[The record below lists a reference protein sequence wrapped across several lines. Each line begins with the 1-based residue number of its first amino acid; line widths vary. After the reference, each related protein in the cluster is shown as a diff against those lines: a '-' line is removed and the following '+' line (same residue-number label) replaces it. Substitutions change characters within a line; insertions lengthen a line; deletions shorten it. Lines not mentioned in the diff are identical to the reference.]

1 MFIFPIHIFGIN
13 FTGVHKTI
21 FRQNRKVKGEN
32 MIKGVNR
39 QVVEVRET
47 GCDYFERI
55 IFFVKPEYAS
65 LSEGKIRE
73 RASLIAGGTPLP
85 PPTKTKSNGL
95 TGILKILL
103 GTLCGL
109 AAGLAIAYLIK

>member
-1 MFIFPIHIFGIN
+1 
-13 FTGVHKTI
+13 
-21 FRQNRKVKGEN
+21 

-47 GCDYFERI
+47 GCDYFEKI
-55 IFFVKPEYAS
+55 IFFVKPEYTS

-73 RASLIAGGTPLP
+73 RASLIAGDAPLP
-85 PPTKTKSNGL
+85 PPTKAKNGRL
-95 TGILKILL
+95 TDMLKIFL

-109 AAGLAIAYLIK
+109 AAGLAIAFLIK

>member
-1 MFIFPIHIFGIN
+1 
-13 FTGVHKTI
+13 
-21 FRQNRKVKGEN
+21 

-65 LSEGKIRE
+65 ISEGKIRE
-73 RASLIAGGTPLP
+73 RASLIAGDTPLP
-85 PPTKTKSNGL
+85 PPTKKKGNHL
-95 TGILKILL
+95 TGILKVILS
-103 GTLCGL
+103 TLCGL
-109 AAGLAIAYLIK
+109 AAGLAVSFLLR

>member
-1 MFIFPIHIFGIN
+1 
-13 FTGVHKTI
+13 
-21 FRQNRKVKGEN
+21 

-47 GCDYFERI
+47 GCDYFEKI

-73 RASLIAGGTPLP
+73 RASLIAGDTPLP
-85 PPTKTKSNGL
+85 PPTKTTNKNM
-95 TGILKILL
+95 TQVLKIVL

-109 AAGLAIAYLIK
+109 VAGLTIAFFLK

>member
-1 MFIFPIHIFGIN
+1 
-13 FTGVHKTI
+13 
-21 FRQNRKVKGEN
+21 

-65 LSEGKIRE
+65 ISEGKIRE
-73 RASLIAGGTPLP
+73 RASLIAGDTPLP
-85 PPTKTKSNGL
+85 PPTKTKGNHL
-95 TGILKILL
+95 TGILKVILS
-103 GTLCGL
+103 TLCGL
-109 AAGLAIAYLIK
+109 AAGLAVSFLLR

>member
-1 MFIFPIHIFGIN
+1 
-13 FTGVHKTI
+13 
-21 FRQNRKVKGEN
+21 

-55 IFFVKPEYAS
+55 IFFVKPEYAA

-73 RASLIAGGTPLP
+73 RASLIAGSTPLP
-85 PPTKTKSNGL
+85 PPTKTKDSRL
-95 TGILKILL
+95 SDILKILF
-103 GTLCGL
+103 GILCGL
-109 AAGLAIAYLIK
+109 AAGIAIAFLLK

>member
-1 MFIFPIHIFGIN
+1 
-13 FTGVHKTI
+13 
-21 FRQNRKVKGEN
+21 

-55 IFFVKPEYAS
+55 IFFIKPEYAS

-73 RASLIAGGTPLP
+73 RASLIAGGTALP
-85 PPTKTKSNGL
+85 PPTKTKSDNL
-95 TGILKILL
+95 AGILKIIL

-109 AAGLAIAYLIK
+109 AAGIAISYILR

>member
-1 MFIFPIHIFGIN
+1 MLNFPDNIFGII
-13 FTGVHKTI
+13 FGRVHKTI
-21 FRQNRKVKGEN
+21 LRENRKVRLPI

-55 IFFVKPEYAS
+55 IFFVRPEYTS

-73 RASLIAGGTPLP
+73 RASLIAGGAPLP
-85 PPTKTKSNGL
+85 PPTKTKSNKL
-95 TGILKILL
+95 TDVLKILL
-103 GTLCGL
+103 GVMCGL
-109 AAGLAIAYLIK
+109 AVGLTIAYLMK

>member
-1 MFIFPIHIFGIN
+1 
-13 FTGVHKTI
+13 
-21 FRQNRKVKGEN
+21 

-47 GCDYFERI
+47 GCDYFEKI
-55 IFFVKPEYAS
+55 IFFVKPEYAA

-73 RASLIAGGTPLP
+73 RASLIAGDTPLP
-85 PPTKTKSNGL
+85 PPTKTKDRRL
-95 TGILKILL
+95 TEILKILL
-103 GTLCGL
+103 STLCGL

>member
-1 MFIFPIHIFGIN
+1 
-13 FTGVHKTI
+13 
-21 FRQNRKVKGEN
+21 

-85 PPTKTKSNGL
+85 PPTKTKDSRL

-109 AAGLAIAYLIK
+109 AIGLGISLLVK

>member
-1 MFIFPIHIFGIN
+1 MLIFPDSIFGII
-13 FTGVHKTI
+13 FGRVHKTI
-21 FRQNRKVKGEN
+21 LRENRKGRLPI

-55 IFFVKPEYAS
+55 IFFVRPEYTS

-73 RASLIAGGTPLP
+73 RASLIAGGTTLP
-85 PPTKTKSNGL
+85 PPTKTKSNKLTEVLKIVLGVMCGL
-95 TGILKILL
+95 T
-103 GTLCGL
+103 
-109 AAGLAIAYLIK
+109 AGLAISFLIR

>member
-1 MFIFPIHIFGIN
+1 
-13 FTGVHKTI
+13 
-21 FRQNRKVKGEN
+21 

-55 IFFVKPEYAS
+55 IFFVKPEYAC

-85 PPTKTKSNGL
+85 PPTKTKDNKL
-95 TGILKILL
+95 TGILKVLL
-103 GTLCGL
+103 GTLTGL
-109 AAGLAIAYLIK
+109 ATGLAISYLLK

>member
-1 MFIFPIHIFGIN
+1 MFIFPAYIFGII
-13 FTGVHKTI
+13 FGKVHKTI
-21 FRQNRKVKGEN
+21 FRKKQKGKSN

-47 GCDYFERI
+47 GCEYFERI

-73 RASLIAGGTPLP
+73 RASLIAGDTPLP
-85 PPTKTKSNGL
+85 PPTKTSDNRL

-103 GTLCGL
+103 STLCGL
-109 AAGLAIAYLIK
+109 AAGLVISFLLR

>member
-1 MFIFPIHIFGIN
+1 
-13 FTGVHKTI
+13 
-21 FRQNRKVKGEN
+21 

-73 RASLIAGGTPLP
+73 RASLIAGGTTLP
-85 PPTKTKSNGL
+85 PPTKTKDNRL
-95 TGILKILL
+95 TGMLKVILA
-103 GTLCGL
+103 TLTGL
-109 AAGLAIAYLIK
+109 ATGLAISFLLR